1 MHGCATGSALCRAI
15 NPAYMKTTLRNRR
28 LLAAASVA
36 VSLLLAPM
44 LNADPLLTAAYE
56 AQLEAW
62 LGQGDL
68 NLTNIFTK
76 TAGSTSYDLH
86 GAVDGQGATFML
98 MNIYGK
104 GASGTF
110 DLVSQ
115 VVGGYNP
122 QSWNSSNSYN
132 LTPNDSDR
140 TAFIYNLTSSTIQR
154 QNLTGEGASGSGAIQ
169 TFNAQNYYGLSFG
182 GGIDLQVSHGA
193 GGPFA
198 NLDYGLAN
206 NYSYG
211 GTSNG
216 AEIVSGG
223 PNFQDPYTFV
233 NSANF
238 YVGDLEVYTFSRV
251 PDPASTLGL
260 MGVSLFALAAFRRRV
275 V

>member
-1 MHGCATGSALCRAI
+1 
-15 NPAYMKTTLRNRR
+15 
-28 LLAAASVA
+28 
-36 VSLLLAPM
+36 
-44 LNADPLLTAAYE
+44 
-56 AQLEAW
+56 
-62 LGQGDL
+62 
-68 NLTNIFTK
+68 
-76 TAGSTSYDLH
+76 
-86 GAVDGQGATFML
+86 
-98 MNIYGK
+98 
-104 GASGTF
+104 
-110 DLVSQ
+110 

-132 LTPNDSDR
+132 LTPNDPDR

-211 GTSNG
+211 GTSG
-216 AEIVSGG
+216 GDEIILGG
-223 PNFQDPYTFV
+223 PNFQDPH
-233 NSANF
+233 SLSESSNF

-251 PDPASTLGL
+251 PDTAGTLGL
-260 MGVSLFALAAFRRRV
+260 LSFSLLALAAFRRRV
-275 V
+275 A